1 MSATNEINKS
11 AFLKELHRVFGSYR
25 AEWTQGD
32 IFTYFKR
39 PGYFTALEEFQP
51 CVLQGGR
58 GSGKT
63 TALQGLSYEGQF
75 ALNGNDIVKFDSNV
89 NYIGLYNKVDTN
101 HVRAFC
107 GANLD
112 EAVWG
117 KLFGHYFNLIVL
129 LKISGFILWHHS
141 QSPDESMLTP
151 QTMLR
156 ILKTLCI
163 SSNVCENYDQF
174 RLMIEDGLWDFQTI
188 INNIGSYKCD
198 EVQLSTTGDPIK
210 YCIACLKELP
220 QFSNK
225 SFYIILDEYENLEDY
240 QQVIINTQIKH
251 AADNYTF
258 KIGVRELGWRQRHTL
273 NPAEFLNDPAD
284 YVLLDINES
293 FEDGGDFDG
302 FAKDVCQKR
311 FDMLLGDK
319 SGFDIEHALEE
330 LPYEE
335 EAMRLG
341 VDRHELMKEYAKLP
355 PNVCGK
361 ISKLPSLYKFTIAFW
376 AFTHGMKL
384 QDEIENWIQNP
395 SAWNE
400 RYDNYKYHMLFKI
413 NVGRGSGQLQKYYC
427 GFKTY
432 AKLASNNIRFFM
444 QLIYKTFYN
453 HIDSGMSMRDL
464 VSAELQTEVAKKIGE
479 KNLIQLESEYRDG
492 VRIVRLLKGLGR
504 VFELLAKEQESGVP
518 EMNQFQVLDI
528 EGSNDA
534 YELLRVSVLNL
545 ALIRIRGN
553 KLTGTEIKDAVYF
566 IHPIFAPFFG
576 FSYRRKR
583 KMTVTSEDIIGL
595 ADEPKKYV
603 NRLLKN
609 KDIVTNQSDE
619 QLLFKL

>member
-151 QTMLR
+151 QIMLR

-361 ISKLPSLYKFTIAFW
+361 ISKLSSLYKFTIAFW

-453 HIDSGMSMRDL
+453 HIDSGMSMRDP

>member
-1 MSATNEINKS
+1 MNETNEINKS
-11 AFLKELHRVFGSYR
+11 TFLKELHRVLGSYR
-25 AEWTQGD
+25 AEWARGD
-32 IFTYFKR
+32 IFRYFTR

-89 NYIGLYNKVDTN
+89 NYIGLYNKIDTN

-107 GANLD
+107 GANL
-112 EAVWG
+112 EEKVWSR
-117 KLFGHYFNLIVL
+117 FFTHYFNLVVL
-129 LKISGFILWHHS
+129 LKISDFIVWHHS
-141 QSPDESMLTP
+141 QRPDESVLSP

-156 ILKTLCI
+156 VLKTLCI
-163 SSNVCENYDQF
+163 SSNDCNDYDQF
-174 RLMIEDGLWDFQTI
+174 RLLVEDGLWGFQAI
-188 INNIGSYKCD
+188 INNVCSHNCTEI
-198 EVQLSTTGDPIK
+198 QLSTIGDPIK

-293 FEDGGDFDG
+293 FEGGEDFDQ

-311 FDMLLGDK
+311 FDMLLGNQ
-319 SGFDIEHALEE
+319 SGFNIENALEE
-330 LPYEE
+330 LTYEE
-335 EAMRLG
+335 EAIRLG
-341 VDRHELMKEYAKLP
+341 VEQHALMKEFDKLP
-355 PNVCGK
+355 PNVFRK
-361 ISKLPSLYKFTIAFW
+361 ISGLPSLYKFTIAFW
-376 AFTHGMKL
+376 AHTHGVRL
-384 QDEIENWIQNP
+384 QEEIGNWIRNP
-395 SAWNE
+395 GAWNV

-432 AKLASNNIRFFM
+432 AKLAANNIRFFM

-453 HIDSGMSMRDL
+453 HIDSGMSIMDL
-464 VSAELQTEVAKKIGE
+464 VSAEIQTDVAKKIGE
-479 KNLIQLESEYRDG
+479 KNLVQIESEYREG
-492 VRIVRLLKGLGR
+492 VRIVRLLKGFGR

-518 EMNQFQVLDI
+518 EMNQFQVSDI
-528 EGSNDA
+528 EGNNDA

-553 KLTGTEIKDAVYF
+553 KLSGTEIKDAVYF
-566 IHPIFAPFFG
+566 IHPIFAPFLG

-583 KMTVTSEDIIGL
+583 KMTVTSKDITGL

-603 NRLLKN
+603 NRLLQN
-609 KDIVTNQSDE
+609 KDIEADQSDE

>member
-151 QTMLR
+151 QIMLR

>member
-1 MSATNEINKS
+1 MNETNEDNNR
-11 AFLKELHRVFGSYR
+11 AFLKDLHRVLGSYR
-25 AEWTQGD
+25 AEWTRGD
-32 IFTYFKR
+32 IFRYFTR
-39 PGYFTALEEFQP
+39 PGYFTALEELQP

-107 GANLD
+107 GGNI
-112 EAVWG
+112 EEKVWH
-117 KLFGHYFNLIVL
+117 KFFAHYFNLIVL
-129 LKISGFILWHHS
+129 LKISDFVLWHHS
-141 QSPDESMLTP
+141 QKKDETVLAP
-151 QTMLR
+151 QTMSR
-156 ILKTLCI
+156 VLKTLCI
-163 SSNVCENYDQF
+163 NSKVCENYDQF
-174 RLMIEDGLWDFQTI
+174 RLRIEDGLWDFQAI
-188 INNIGSYKCD
+188 INNIGSHNCA
-198 EVQLSTTGDPIK
+198 EIQLSTIGEPIK
-210 YCIACLKELP
+210 YCIACLKQLP

-240 QQVIINTQIKH
+240 QQIIINTQIKH
-251 AADNYTF
+251 AANDYTF

-273 NPAEFLNDPAD
+273 NPSEFLNDPAD

-293 FEDGGDFDG
+293 FEEGGDFNC

-319 SGFDIEHALEE
+319 SGFDVEHALEE
-330 LPYEE
+330 LSYEE
-335 EAMRLG
+335 EAIRLG
-341 VDRHELMKEYAKLP
+341 VEQHELMKEFAKLP
-355 PNVCGK
+355 PNVLSQ
-361 ISKLPSLYKFTIAFW
+361 ISGLSSLYKFTIAFW
-376 AFTHGMKL
+376 AYTHNTNL
-384 QDEIENWIQNP
+384 QDEIENWFRNP
-395 SAWNE
+395 STWNA

-413 NVGRGSGQLQKYYC
+413 NVGRGSGQLQKFYC
-427 GFKTY
+427 GFNTY
-432 AKLASNNIRFFM
+432 AKLAANNIRFFM

-453 HIDSGMSMRDL
+453 HVDSGMSIKDL
-464 VSAELQTEVAKKIGE
+464 VSAEIQTDVAKKIGE
-479 KNLIQLESEYRDG
+479 KNLIQLESEYREG

-518 EMNQFQVLDI
+518 EMNQFQVSDI
-528 EGSNDA
+528 EASNEA

-553 KLTGTEIKDAVYF
+553 KLSGTEIKDAVYF
-566 IHPIFAPFFG
+566 IHPIFAPFLG

-609 KDIVTNQSDE
+609 RDIETPQSDV
-619 QLLFKL
+619 QLFFNL